1 MKIRK
6 LNRSWLERKRVLF
19 FEIGLILSL
28 ALVLVAFEW
37 KTPYHEIDYFSGIEE
52 PLPDPTPTPKPTP
65 PEEHKETKKKKVAT
79 ILNIVD
85 KVIDPDEEDIDIFA
99 GWDDDIDNT
108 ESVFA
113 VTLKEEKEA
122 VDPIIEVPSK
132 MPEFE
137 GGMAGLQKYLSTT
150 IDYPLAARQIG
161 IEGTVFVEF
170 VVEKDGTVS
179 NLRILRSPD
188 ETLEKEAIRVMRSM
202 PSWTPGYQGIHKV
215 RVRMVM
221 PIQFKLK

>member
-6 LNRSWLERKRVLF
+6 LNRSWLERKRILF

-28 ALVLVAFEW
+28 AVVLAAFEW
-37 KTPYHEIDYFSGIEE
+37 ETSYHEKDYFTVIEE
-52 PLPDPTPTPKPTP
+52 PLPDPAPYPKPTP
-65 PEEHKETKKKKVAT
+65 PEKHKETKKNKVAT
-79 ILNIVD
+79 LLNIVD
-85 KVIDPDEEDIDIFA
+85 HAIDPDDEDIDIFS
-99 GWDDDIDNT
+99 GWDNDIDNNEYIYT
-108 ESVFA
+108 VS
-113 VTLKEEKEA
+113 LKEEKVA
-122 VDPIIEVPSK
+122 VDPIIKVPSK

-150 IDYPLAARQIG
+150 IDYPYAARQIG

-179 NLRILRSPD
+179 NLRIVRSPD
-188 ETLEKEAIRVMRSM
+188 ETLEKEAIRVMRNM